1 MTPKTKELSKA
12 RIVSA
17 CADVQSAKLMYQM
30 AGILN
35 SKVDMQIRYI
45 STLQW
50 IACDSGEKILIIP
63 LSSE

>member
-1 MTPKTKELSKA
+1 
-12 RIVSA
+12 
-17 CADVQSAKLMYQM
+17 M